1 MDASRDLLDLLD
13 LLEQPPSE
21 AAWAVFV
28 EAAEK
33 LPDSALE
40 GLLPE
45 MLARLSAWPD
55 HLRAAP
61 VRWTEERQERR
72 LSLCQT
78 MPLLPDLDLMDA
90 FSAELVAVNYEEP
103 AYTAYHH
110 YTSSYNKVL
119 RAMTFCTVTQVLYVA
134 ESIFQ
139 PHGSPNEG
147 WDILFQI
154 DYRSGT
160 SKRLLTLPRAV
171 QTHKTHCD
179 LLHLC
184 KDGQLVCVIQQGE
197 SVEYGDVFV
206 FVLRGDEIVHRMKL
220 PGTMER
226 RPPVQQRSHH
236 ARVALSED
244 EGTLWAYLYPDRIM
258 RLDMNTFTSHSEGGY
273 THQVSDLVPVN
284 SGAVTVTSNAHVVY
298 TDAHLLASGLP
309 LPSPGS
315 SQEVYILMF
324 TAIHALLTKSGYE
337 VPAGT
342 AGSLVLWRL
351 AAGRWDPELMQFHHV
366 PYQRARYEDRY
377 FRFRRIR
384 YQGNWRVAFLEPPEF
399 AKLVVLEFP
408 TGLRAELSTWATTIL
423 DDDEAFGF
431 VQDGDAIVYHDRI
444 SFRIW
449 RFHLAVPITD

>member
-1 MDASRDLLDLLD
+1 MKEQRNLLHFLD
-13 LLEQPPSE
+13 QPPSE
-21 AAWAVFV
+21 VAWGAFV
-28 EAAEK
+28 EAVEGVM
-33 LPDSALE
+33 DSDLD
-40 GLLPE
+40 GMLPE
-45 MLARLSAWPD
+45 LLARLAAWPD
-55 HLRAAP
+55 HVRMASEDWMQAASAA
-61 VRWTEERQERR
+61 R
-72 LSLCQT
+72 LSLCRT
-78 MPLLPDLDLMDA
+78 FPMLPDLDLMDA
-90 FSAELVAVNYEEP
+90 FSAELVDANYEEP

-119 RAMTFCTVTQVLYVA
+119 RAMTFCTGTQVLYVV

-171 QTHKTHCD
+171 QTHRTHCD

-206 FVLRGDEIVHRMKL
+206 FVLRGEEIVHQMKL
-220 PGTMER
+220 PGTVER

-236 ARVALSED
+236 ARVSLSED

-258 RLDMNTFTSHSEGGY
+258 RLDLSTFASQTEGGY
-273 THQVSDLVPVN
+273 THQISDLVAVN
-284 SGAVTVTSNAHVVY
+284 AGAVTVTSNAHMVY

-315 SQEVYILMF
+315 SQEVHILMF
-324 TAIHALLTKSGYE
+324 TAIHALLTKGGYE

-351 AAGRWDPELMQFHHV
+351 AAGRWNPELMQFHHV
-366 PYQRARYEDRY
+366 PYQRTRYEDRY

-384 YQGNWRVAFLEPPEF
+384 YQGNWRVTFLEPPEF
-399 AKLVVLEFP
+399 VKLVVLEFP

-449 RFHLAVPITD
+449 RFHLVAPIAD